1 MNREATRAL
10 LRSVYDAAV
19 SAAHPASCLPP
30 HLPEPPK
37 TGRLIV
43 LAAGKAAG
51 SMAEVAEDFYLAKHK
66 FPRERLAGI
75 AVTRPGYARST
86 QVIEMI
92 EAGHP
97 VPNQAGIDATNRVL
111 DLASGATADDLVL
124 VLFSGGASANW
135 IAPAPGLSLDDKRA
149 LTRELL
155 RSGATIGEINT
166 VRKHLSRI
174 KGGRLAVRA
183 APAHIVTLAISDV
196 PGDDPSVIGSG
207 PTVSDTSTLAESLEI
222 LARRKIDFSPAIAE
236 ALHNPANETP
246 EPGHPAF
253 TNAIFRI
260 VARPADALAA
270 AAATVRAVGLV
281 AEVLGTDIEGE
292 ARDVAA
298 AHADAARRAVKMN
311 RPILLLSG
319 GELTVTIRGKGRGG
333 PNQEYALALAI
344 ALDGQKNIAA
354 ISGDTDGTD
363 GGAGNSDDP
372 AGAFID
378 ETTLSRARSLGL
390 DPARF
395 LADNDSTG
403 FFERLGDLL
412 VPGPTCT
419 NVNDLRAVLVDTRA
433 GTGEK

>member
-1 MNREATRAL
+1 VNREATRTL

-19 SAAHPASCLPP
+19 SAAHPSTCLPP
-30 HLPEPPK
+30 HLPEAPRN
-37 TGRLIV
+37 GRLIV

-51 SMAEVAEDFYLAKHK
+51 SMAEVAEEFYLTKQK
-66 FPRERLAGI
+66 FPRERMSGI
-75 AVTRPGYARST
+75 AVTRPGYTRPT
-86 QVIEMI
+86 QLIEMV

-97 VPNQAGIDATNRVL
+97 VPNQAGLDATVRVL
-111 DLASGATADDLVL
+111 DLASAATADDLVL

-135 IAPAPGLSLDDKRA
+135 IAPAPGVSLDDKRT

-183 APAHIVTLAISDV
+183 APARIVTLAISDV

-207 PTVSDTSTLAESLEI
+207 PTVSDISTLAESLEI
-222 LARRKIDFSPAIAE
+222 LARRKVEIPPAIAE
-236 ALHNPANETP
+236 ALHNPANESP

-253 TNAIFRI
+253 ANASYKI
-260 VARPADALAA
+260 VARPADGLAA
-270 AAATVRAVGLV
+270 AAAAARTAGLV
-281 AEVLGTDIEGE
+281 PEVLGSDIEGE
-292 ARDVAA
+292 ARAVAGE
-298 AHADAARRAVKMN
+298 HAEAARRALKMG
-311 RPILLLSG
+311 RSVILLSG
-319 GELTVTIRGKGRGG
+319 GELTVTIRGQGRGG

-344 ALDGQKNIAA
+344 ALDGLTGVAA
-354 ISGDTDGTD
+354 VAGDTDGTD
-363 GGAGNSDDP
+363 GGGGSAADP

-378 ETTLSRARSLGL
+378 ETTVARARSRGL

-403 FFERLGDLL
+403 FFEQLGDLL

-433 GTGEK
+433 GAGE

>member
-1 MNREATRAL
+1 MSRDATRAL
-10 LRSVYDAAV
+10 LRSLYDAAV
-19 SAAHPASCLPP
+19 SAAHPSTCLPP

-37 TGRLIV
+37 NGRLIV

-51 SMAEVAEDFYLAKHK
+51 SMAEVAEEFYLTEQK
-66 FPRERLAGI
+66 FPRERMTGI
-75 AVTRPGYARST
+75 AVSRPGYTRPT
-86 QVIEMI
+86 QLIEI
-92 EAGHP
+92 VEAGHP
-97 VPNQAGIDATNRVL
+97 VPNQAGLDATARVI
-111 DLASGATADDLVL
+111 DLASAATADDLVL

-135 IAPAPGLSLDDKRA
+135 IAPASGISLDDKRA

-183 APAHIVTLAISDV
+183 APARIVTLAISDV

-207 PTVSDTSTLAESLEI
+207 PTVSDISTLAESLEI
-222 LARRKIDFSPAIAE
+222 LARRKIAIPPAIAE
-236 ALHNPANETP
+236 ALHNPANESP

-253 TNAIFRI
+253 ANATFKII
-260 VARPADALAA
+260 ARPADALAA
-270 AAATVRAVGLV
+270 AAKVARAAGF
-281 AEVLGTDIEGE
+281 EPQVLGSDIEGE
-292 ARDVAA
+292 ARAVAA
-298 AHADAARRAVKMN
+298 DHAANAVRAAKMN
-311 RPILLLSG
+311 RPAILLSG
-319 GELTVTIRGKGRGG
+319 GELTVTIRGNGRGG

-344 ALDGQKNIAA
+344 ALEGRAGVAAIAA
-354 ISGDTDGTD
+354 DTDGTD
-363 GGAGNSDDP
+363 GGAGSADDP

-378 ETTLSRARSLGL
+378 ETTLFRARSLGL

-403 FFERLGDLL
+403 FFEPLGDLL

-433 GTGEK
+433 GAGEK